1 MSLANCTKISAVP
14 LLPGSLLSYPGLLF
28 FPLNIY
34 VHFNT
39 FRFQEECASTISSAA
54 LMFVR
59 HLFWRLSNPCSLCSG
74 SEGQP
79 HWGP

>member
-1 MSLANCTKISAVP
+1 MSLANCTEISAVP
-14 LLPGSLLSYPGLLF
+14 VLPGSLLPYPGLLF

-59 HLFWRLSNPCSLCSG
+59 HLFCHLSNPPSLCSG
-74 SEGQP
+74 NEGQP